1 MSHPNHLAIIMDGNG
16 RWAKGRFL
24 PRIEGHRRGVETVRT
39 VVKAARSRGI
49 EHLSVFAFS
58 SENWNRPRE
67 EVNALLNFFVAG
79 LKQEAEPLLKADV
92 RLHVVGDRS
101 VFSDELVRAIEQAE
115 DITRNATGMH
125 FNVCINYGGRDEIKN
140 AVRAIAQQVKNGE
153 IQPEDITE
161 EAARRAAAA
170 GFDLTVENIDRYLG
184 MPWSGPVDLMIR
196 TGGEQRISNF
206 ILWQAA
212 YAELWFTEKL
222 WPEFSEAD
230 LDEALKWFA
239 GRERRF
245 GKTSEQI
252 RNGA

>member
-1 MSHPNHLAIIMDGNG
+1 M
-16 RWAKGRFL
+16 
-24 PRIEGHRRGVETVRT
+24 ETVRT
-39 VVKAARSRGI
+39 VVKAARRRGI

-79 LKQEAEPLLKADV
+79 LKQEAEPLLKAGV

-101 VFSDELVRAIEQAE
+101 VFSEELVQAIEQAE
-115 DITRNATGMH
+115 KITRDATAMH
-125 FNVCINYGGRDEIKN
+125 LNICINYGGRWD
-140 AVRAIAQQVKNGE
+140 IAQ
-153 IQPEDITE
+153 
-161 EAARRAAAA
+161 AAHHVAAE
-170 GFDLTVENIDRYLG
+170 GLELTVENIDRYMG
-184 MPWSGPVDLMIR
+184 MPWAGPVDLMIR

-206 ILWQAA
+206 ILWQAV

-222 WPEFSEAD
+222 WPEFSEDD

-252 RNGA
+252 RKGA

>member
-1 MSHPNHLAIIMDGNG
+1 M
-16 RWAKGRFL
+16 
-24 PRIEGHRRGVETVRT
+24 ETVRT
-39 VVKAARSRGI
+39 VVKAARRRGI

-79 LKQEAEPLLKADV
+79 LKQEAEPLLKAGV

-101 VFSDELVRAIEQAE
+101 VFSEELVQAIEQAE
-115 DITRNATGMH
+115 KITRDATAMH
-125 FNVCINYGGRDEIKN
+125 LNVCINYGGRWD
-140 AVRAIAQQVKNGE
+140 IAQ
-153 IQPEDITE
+153 
-161 EAARRAAAA
+161 AAHHVAAE
-170 GFDLTVENIDRYLG
+170 GLELTVENIDRYMG
-184 MPWSGPVDLMIR
+184 MPWAGPVDLMIR

-222 WPEFSEAD
+222 WPEFSEDD
-230 LDEALKWFA
+230 LYEALKWFA

>member
-1 MSHPNHLAIIMDGNG
+1 MVGNG
-16 RWAKGRFL
+16 RWAKSRVFA
-24 PRIEGHRRGVETVRT
+24 RHEGHRRGVETVRT
-39 VVKAARSRGI
+39 VVKAARRRGI

-79 LKQEAEPLLKADV
+79 LKQEAEPLLKAGV

-101 VFSDELVRAIEQAE
+101 VFSEELVQAIEQAE
-115 DITRNATGMH
+115 KITRDATAMH
-125 FNVCINYGGRDEIKN
+125 LNVCINYGGRWD
-140 AVRAIAQQVKNGE
+140 IAQ
-153 IQPEDITE
+153 
-161 EAARRAAAA
+161 AAHHVAAE
-170 GFDLTVENIDRYLG
+170 GLELTVENIDRYMG
-184 MPWSGPVDLMIR
+184 MPWAGPVDLMIR

-222 WPEFSEAD
+222 WPEFSEDD

-252 RNGA
+252 RKGA

>member
-1 MSHPNHLAIIMDGNG
+1 M
-16 RWAKGRFL
+16 
-24 PRIEGHRRGVETVRT
+24 ETVRT
-39 VVKAARSRGI
+39 VVKAARRRGI

-79 LKQEAEPLLKADV
+79 LRQEAEPLLKAGV

-101 VFSDELVRAIEQAE
+101 VFSEELVQTIEQAE
-115 DITRNATGMH
+115 KITRDATAMH
-125 FNVCINYGGRDEIKN
+125 LNVCINYGGRWD
-140 AVRAIAQQVKNGE
+140 IAQ
-153 IQPEDITE
+153 
-161 EAARRAAAA
+161 AAHHVAAE
-170 GFDLTVENIDRYLG
+170 GLELTVENIDRYMG
-184 MPWSGPVDLMIR
+184 MPWAGPVDLMIR

-222 WPEFSEAD
+222 WPDFSEDD

>member
-1 MSHPNHLAIIMDGNG
+1 M
-16 RWAKGRFL
+16 
-24 PRIEGHRRGVETVRT
+24 ETVRT
-39 VVKAARSRGI
+39 VVKAARRRGI

-79 LKQEAEPLLKADV
+79 LRQEAEPLLKAGV
-92 RLHVVGDRS
+92 RLHVMGDRS
-101 VFSDELVRAIEQAE
+101 VFSEELVQAIEQAE
-115 DITRNATGMH
+115 KITRDATAMH
-125 FNVCINYGGRDEIKN
+125 LNVCINYGGRWD
-140 AVRAIAQQVKNGE
+140 IAQ
-153 IQPEDITE
+153 
-161 EAARRAAAA
+161 AAHHVAAE
-170 GFDLTVENIDRYLG
+170 GLELTVENIDRYMG
-184 MPWSGPVDLMIR
+184 MPWAGPVDLMIR

-222 WPEFSEAD
+222 WPEFSEDD

>member
-1 MSHPNHLAIIMDGNG
+1 M
-16 RWAKGRFL
+16 
-24 PRIEGHRRGVETVRT
+24 ETVRT
-39 VVKAARSRGI
+39 VVKAARRRGI

-79 LKQEAEPLLKADV
+79 LRQEAEPLLKAGV

-101 VFSDELVRAIEQAE
+101 VFSEELVQAIEQAE
-115 DITRNATGMH
+115 KITRDVTAMH
-125 FNVCINYGGRDEIKN
+125 LNVCINYGGRWD
-140 AVRAIAQQVKNGE
+140 IAQ
-153 IQPEDITE
+153 
-161 EAARRAAAA
+161 AAHHVAAE
-170 GFDLTVENIDRYLG
+170 GLELTVENIDRYMG
-184 MPWSGPVDLMIR
+184 MPWAGPVDLMIR

-222 WPEFSEAD
+222 WPEFSEDD

>member
-1 MSHPNHLAIIMDGNG
+1 M
-16 RWAKGRFL
+16 
-24 PRIEGHRRGVETVRT
+24 ETIRT
-39 VVKAARSRGI
+39 VVKAARRRGI

-79 LKQEAEPLLKADV
+79 LKQEAEPLLKAGV

-101 VFSDELVRAIEQAE
+101 VFSEELVQAIEQAE
-115 DITRNATGMH
+115 KITRDATAMH
-125 FNVCINYGGRDEIKN
+125 LNVCINYGGRWD
-140 AVRAIAQQVKNGE
+140 IAQ
-153 IQPEDITE
+153 
-161 EAARRAAAA
+161 AAHHVAAE
-170 GFDLTVENIDRYLG
+170 GLELTVENIDRYMG
-184 MPWSGPVDLMIR
+184 MPWAGPVDLMIR

-212 YAELWFTEKL
+212 YAELWLTEKL
-222 WPEFSEAD
+222 WPEFSEDD

>member
-1 MSHPNHLAIIMDGNG
+1 M
-16 RWAKGRFL
+16 
-24 PRIEGHRRGVETVRT
+24 ETVRT
-39 VVKAARSRGI
+39 VVKAARRRGI

-79 LKQEAEPLLKADV
+79 LRQEAEPLLKAGV
-92 RLHVVGDRS
+92 RLHVVGNRS
-101 VFSDELVRAIEQAE
+101 VFSEELVQAIEQAE
-115 DITRNATGMH
+115 KITRDATAMH
-125 FNVCINYGGRDEIKN
+125 LNVCINYGGRWD
-140 AVRAIAQQVKNGE
+140 IAQ
-153 IQPEDITE
+153 
-161 EAARRAAAA
+161 AAHHVAAE
-170 GFDLTVENIDRYLG
+170 GLELTVENIDRYMG
-184 MPWSGPVDLMIR
+184 MPWAGPVDLMIR

-222 WPEFSEAD
+222 WPEFSEDD

>member
-1 MSHPNHLAIIMDGNG
+1 M
-16 RWAKGRFL
+16 
-24 PRIEGHRRGVETVRT
+24 
-39 VVKAARSRGI
+39 
-49 EHLSVFAFS
+49 FAFS

-79 LKQEAEPLLKADV
+79 LRQEAEPLLKAGV

-101 VFSDELVRAIEQAE
+101 VFSKELVQAIEQAE
-115 DITRNATGMH
+115 KITRDATAMH
-125 FNVCINYGGRDEIKN
+125 LNVCINYGGRWD
-140 AVRAIAQQVKNGE
+140 IAQ
-153 IQPEDITE
+153 
-161 EAARRAAAA
+161 AAHHVAAE
-170 GFDLTVENIDRYLG
+170 GLELTVENIDRYMG
-184 MPWSGPVDLMIR
+184 MPWAGPVDLMIR

-222 WPEFSEAD
+222 WPEFSEDD

>member
-1 MSHPNHLAIIMDGNG
+1 M
-16 RWAKGRFL
+16 
-24 PRIEGHRRGVETVRT
+24 ETVRT
-39 VVKAARSRGI
+39 VVKAARRRGI

-79 LKQEAEPLLKADV
+79 LRQEAEPLLKAGV

-101 VFSDELVRAIEQAE
+101 VFSEELVQAIEQAE
-115 DITRNATGMH
+115 KITRDAKAMH
-125 FNVCINYGGRDEIKN
+125 LNVCINYGGRWD
-140 AVRAIAQQVKNGE
+140 IAQ
-153 IQPEDITE
+153 
-161 EAARRAAAA
+161 AAHHVAAE
-170 GFDLTVENIDRYLG
+170 GLELTVENIDRYMG
-184 MPWSGPVDLMIR
+184 MPWAGPVDLMIR

-222 WPEFSEAD
+222 WPEFSEDD

>member
-1 MSHPNHLAIIMDGNG
+1 M
-16 RWAKGRFL
+16 
-24 PRIEGHRRGVETVRT
+24 ETVRT
-39 VVKAARSRGI
+39 VVKAARRRGI

-79 LKQEAEPLLKADV
+79 LRQEAEPLLKAGV

-101 VFSDELVRAIEQAE
+101 VFSEELVQAIEQAE
-115 DITRNATGMH
+115 KITRDATVMH
-125 FNVCINYGGRDEIKN
+125 LNVCINYGGRWD
-140 AVRAIAQQVKNGE
+140 IAQ
-153 IQPEDITE
+153 
-161 EAARRAAAA
+161 AAHHVAAE
-170 GFDLTVENIDRYLG
+170 GLELTVENIDRYMG
-184 MPWSGPVDLMIR
+184 MPWAGPVDLMIR

-222 WPEFSEAD
+222 WPEFSEDD

>member
-1 MSHPNHLAIIMDGNG
+1 M
-16 RWAKGRFL
+16 
-24 PRIEGHRRGVETVRT
+24 ETVRT
-39 VVKAARSRGI
+39 VVKAARRRGI

-79 LKQEAEPLLKADV
+79 LRQEAEPLLKAGV

-101 VFSDELVRAIEQAE
+101 VFSEELVQAIEQAE
-115 DITRNATGMH
+115 KITRDATAMH
-125 FNVCINYGGRDEIKN
+125 LNVCINYGGRWD
-140 AVRAIAQQVKNGE
+140 IAQ
-153 IQPEDITE
+153 
-161 EAARRAAAA
+161 AAHHVAAE
-170 GFDLTVENIDRYLG
+170 GLELTVENIDHYMG
-184 MPWSGPVDLMIR
+184 MPWAGPVDLMIR

-222 WPEFSEAD
+222 WPEFSEDD

>member
-1 MSHPNHLAIIMDGNG
+1 M
-16 RWAKGRFL
+16 
-24 PRIEGHRRGVETVRT
+24 ETVRT
-39 VVKAARSRGI
+39 VVKAARRRGI

-79 LKQEAEPLLKADV
+79 LRQEAEPLLKAGV

-101 VFSDELVRAIEQAE
+101 VFSEELVQAIEQAE
-115 DITRNATGMH
+115 KITRDATAMH
-125 FNVCINYGGRDEIKN
+125 LNVCINYGGRWD
-140 AVRAIAQQVKNGE
+140 IAQ
-153 IQPEDITE
+153 
-161 EAARRAAAA
+161 AAHHVAAE
-170 GFDLTVENIDRYLG
+170 GLELTVENIDRYMG
-184 MPWSGPVDLMIR
+184 MPWAGPVDLMIR

-222 WPEFSEAD
+222 WPEFSEDD

>member
-1 MSHPNHLAIIMDGNG
+1 M
-16 RWAKGRFL
+16 
-24 PRIEGHRRGVETVRT
+24 ETVRT
-39 VVKAARSRGI
+39 VVKAARRCGI

-79 LKQEAEPLLKADV
+79 LRQEAEPLLKAGV

-101 VFSDELVRAIEQAE
+101 VFSEELVQAIEQAE
-115 DITRNATGMH
+115 KITRDATAMH
-125 FNVCINYGGRDEIKN
+125 LNVCINYGGRWD
-140 AVRAIAQQVKNGE
+140 IAQ
-153 IQPEDITE
+153 
-161 EAARRAAAA
+161 AAHHVAAE
-170 GFDLTVENIDRYLG
+170 GLELTVENIDRYMG
-184 MPWSGPVDLMIR
+184 MPWAGPVDLMIR

-222 WPEFSEAD
+222 WPEFSEDD

>member
-1 MSHPNHLAIIMDGNG
+1 M
-16 RWAKGRFL
+16 
-24 PRIEGHRRGVETVRT
+24 ETVRT
-39 VVKAARSRGI
+39 VVKAARRRGI

-67 EVNALLNFFVAG
+67 EVIALLNFFVAG
-79 LKQEAEPLLKADV
+79 LRQEAEPLLKAGV

-101 VFSDELVRAIEQAE
+101 VFSEELVQAIEQAE
-115 DITRNATGMH
+115 KITRDATAMH
-125 FNVCINYGGRDEIKN
+125 LNVCINYGGRWD
-140 AVRAIAQQVKNGE
+140 IAQ
-153 IQPEDITE
+153 
-161 EAARRAAAA
+161 AAHHVAAE
-170 GFDLTVENIDRYLG
+170 GLELTVENIDRYMG
-184 MPWSGPVDLMIR
+184 MPWAGPVDLMIR

-222 WPEFSEAD
+222 WPEFSEDD

>member
-1 MSHPNHLAIIMDGNG
+1 M
-16 RWAKGRFL
+16 
-24 PRIEGHRRGVETVRT
+24 ETVRT
-39 VVKAARSRGI
+39 VVKAARRRGI

-67 EVNALLNFFVAG
+67 EVNALLNLFVAG
-79 LKQEAEPLLKADV
+79 LKQEAEPLLKAGV

-101 VFSDELVRAIEQAE
+101 VFSEELVQAIEQAE
-115 DITRNATGMH
+115 KITRDATAMH
-125 FNVCINYGGRDEIKN
+125 LNVCINYGGRWD
-140 AVRAIAQQVKNGE
+140 IAQ
-153 IQPEDITE
+153 
-161 EAARRAAAA
+161 AAHHVAAE
-170 GFDLTVENIDRYLG
+170 GLELTVENIDRYMG
-184 MPWSGPVDLMIR
+184 MPWAGPVDLMIR

-222 WPEFSEAD
+222 WPEFSEDD

>member
-1 MSHPNHLAIIMDGNG
+1 M
-16 RWAKGRFL
+16 
-24 PRIEGHRRGVETVRT
+24 ETVRT
-39 VVKAARSRGI
+39 VVKAARRRGI

-79 LKQEAEPLLKADV
+79 LRQEAEPLLKAGV

-101 VFSDELVRAIEQAE
+101 VFSEELVQAIEQAE
-115 DITRNATGMH
+115 KITRDATAMH
-125 FNVCINYGGRDEIKN
+125 LNVCINYGGRWD
-140 AVRAIAQQVKNGE
+140 IAQ
-153 IQPEDITE
+153 
-161 EAARRAAAA
+161 AAHHVAAE
-170 GFDLTVENIDRYLG
+170 GLELTVEDIDRYMG
-184 MPWSGPVDLMIR
+184 MPWAGPVDLMIR

-222 WPEFSEAD
+222 WPEFSEDD

>member
-1 MSHPNHLAIIMDGNG
+1 MDGNG
-16 RWAKGRFL
+16 RWAKSRFL

-39 VVKAARSRGI
+39 VVKAARRRGI

-79 LKQEAEPLLKADV
+79 LWHEAVPLLKAGV

-101 VFSDELVRAIEQAE
+101 VFSEELVQAIEQAE
-115 DITRNATGMH
+115 KITRDATAMH
-125 FNVCINYGGRDEIKN
+125 LNVCINYGGRWD
-140 AVRAIAQQVKNGE
+140 IAQ
-153 IQPEDITE
+153 
-161 EAARRAAAA
+161 AAHHVAAE
-170 GFDLTVENIDRYLG
+170 GLELTVENIDRYMG
-184 MPWSGPVDLMIR
+184 MPWAGPVDLMIR

-222 WPEFSEAD
+222 WPEFSEDD

>member
-1 MSHPNHLAIIMDGNG
+1 M
-16 RWAKGRFL
+16 
-24 PRIEGHRRGVETVRT
+24 ETVRT
-39 VVKAARSRGI
+39 VVKAARRRGI

-79 LKQEAEPLLKADV
+79 LRQEAEPLLKAGV

-101 VFSDELVRAIEQAE
+101 VFSEELVQAIEQAE
-115 DITRNATGMH
+115 KITRDATAMH
-125 FNVCINYGGRDEIKN
+125 LNVCINYGGRWD
-140 AVRAIAQQVKNGE
+140 IAQ
-153 IQPEDITE
+153 
-161 EAARRAAAA
+161 AAHHVAAE
-170 GFDLTVENIDRYLG
+170 GLELTVENIDRYMG
-184 MPWSGPVDLMIR
+184 MPWAGPVDLMIR

-222 WPEFSEAD
+222 WPEFSEDD
-230 LDEALKWFA
+230 LDEAIKWFA

>member
-1 MSHPNHLAIIMDGNG
+1 M
-16 RWAKGRFL
+16 
-24 PRIEGHRRGVETVRT
+24 ETVRT
-39 VVKAARSRGI
+39 VVKAARRRGI

-79 LKQEAEPLLKADV
+79 LKQEAEPLLKAGV

-101 VFSDELVRAIEQAE
+101 VFSEELVQAIEQAE
-115 DITRNATGMH
+115 KITRDATAMH
-125 FNVCINYGGRDEIKN
+125 LNVCINYGGRWD
-140 AVRAIAQQVKNGE
+140 IAQ
-153 IQPEDITE
+153 
-161 EAARRAAAA
+161 AAHHVAAE
-170 GFDLTVENIDRYLG
+170 GLELTVENIDRYMG
-184 MPWSGPVDLMIR
+184 MPWAGPVDLMIR

-222 WPEFSEAD
+222 WPEFSEDD

-252 RNGA
+252 RNRA

>member
-1 MSHPNHLAIIMDGNG
+1 M
-16 RWAKGRFL
+16 
-24 PRIEGHRRGVETVRT
+24 ETVRT
-39 VVKAARSRGI
+39 VVKAARRRGI

-79 LKQEAEPLLKADV
+79 LKQEAEPLLKAGV

-101 VFSDELVRAIEQAE
+101 VFSEELVQAIEQAE
-115 DITRNATGMH
+115 KITRDATAMH
-125 FNVCINYGGRDEIKN
+125 LNVCINYGGRWD
-140 AVRAIAQQVKNGE
+140 IAQ
-153 IQPEDITE
+153 
-161 EAARRAAAA
+161 AAHHVAAE
-170 GFDLTVENIDRYLG
+170 GLELTVENIDRYMG
-184 MPWSGPVDLMIR
+184 MPWAGPVDLMIR

-222 WPEFSEAD
+222 WPEFSEDD
-230 LDEALKWFA
+230 LDESLKWFA

>member
-16 RWAKGRFL
+16 RWAKSRVFA
-24 PRIEGHRRGVETVRT
+24 RIEGPRRGVETVRT
-39 VVKAARSRGI
+39 VVKAARRRGI

-79 LKQEAEPLLKADV
+79 LKQEAEPLLKAGV

-101 VFSDELVRAIEQAE
+101 VFSEELVQAIEQAE
-115 DITRNATGMH
+115 KITRDATAMH
-125 FNVCINYGGRDEIKN
+125 LNVCINYGGRWD
-140 AVRAIAQQVKNGE
+140 IAQ
-153 IQPEDITE
+153 
-161 EAARRAAAA
+161 AAHHVAAE
-170 GFDLTVENIDRYLG
+170 GLELTVENIDRYMG
-184 MPWSGPVDLMIR
+184 MPWAGPVDLMIR

-222 WPEFSEAD
+222 WPEFSEDD

>member
-1 MSHPNHLAIIMDGNG
+1 M
-16 RWAKGRFL
+16 
-24 PRIEGHRRGVETVRT
+24 ETVRT
-39 VVKAARSRGI
+39 VVKAARRRGI

-79 LKQEAEPLLKADV
+79 LRQEAEPLLKAGV

-101 VFSDELVRAIEQAE
+101 VFSKELVQAIEQAE
-115 DITRNATGMH
+115 KITRDATAMH
-125 FNVCINYGGRDEIKN
+125 LNVCINYGGRWD
-140 AVRAIAQQVKNGE
+140 IAQ
-153 IQPEDITE
+153 
-161 EAARRAAAA
+161 AAHHVAAE
-170 GFDLTVENIDRYLG
+170 GLELTVENIDRYMG
-184 MPWSGPVDLMIR
+184 MPWAGPVDLMIR

-222 WPEFSEAD
+222 WPEFSEDD

>member
-1 MSHPNHLAIIMDGNG
+1 M
-16 RWAKGRFL
+16 
-24 PRIEGHRRGVETVRT
+24 ETVRT
-39 VVKAARSRGI
+39 VVKAARRRGI

-79 LKQEAEPLLKADV
+79 LKQEAEPLLKAGV

-101 VFSDELVRAIEQAE
+101 VFSEELVQAIEQAE
-115 DITRNATGMH
+115 KITRDATAMH
-125 FNVCINYGGRDEIKN
+125 LNVCINYGGRWD
-140 AVRAIAQQVKNGE
+140 IAQ
-153 IQPEDITE
+153 
-161 EAARRAAAA
+161 AAHHVAAE
-170 GFDLTVENIDRYLG
+170 GLELTVENIDRYMG
-184 MPWSGPVDLMIR
+184 MPWAGPVDLMIR

-222 WPEFSEAD
+222 WPEFSEDD

-252 RNGA
+252 RYGA

>member
-1 MSHPNHLAIIMDGNG
+1 M
-16 RWAKGRFL
+16 
-24 PRIEGHRRGVETVRT
+24 ETVRT
-39 VVKAARSRGI
+39 VVKAARRRGI
-49 EHLSVFAFS
+49 EHLTVFAFS

-79 LKQEAEPLLKADV
+79 LKQEAEPLLKAGV

-101 VFSDELVRAIEQAE
+101 VFSEELVQAIEQAE
-115 DITRNATGMH
+115 KITRDATAMH
-125 FNVCINYGGRDEIKN
+125 LNVCINYGGRWD
-140 AVRAIAQQVKNGE
+140 IAQ
-153 IQPEDITE
+153 
-161 EAARRAAAA
+161 AAHHVAAE
-170 GFDLTVENIDRYLG
+170 GLELTVENIDRYMG
-184 MPWSGPVDLMIR
+184 MPWAGPVDLMIR

-222 WPEFSEAD
+222 WPEFSEDD

>member
-16 RWAKGRFL
+16 RWAKSRFL

-39 VVKAARSRGI
+39 VVKAARRRGI

-58 SENWNRPRE
+58 SENWNRPR
-67 EVNALLNFFVAG
+67 VNALLNFFVAG
-79 LKQEAEPLLKADV
+79 LRQEAEPLLKAGV

-101 VFSDELVRAIEQAE
+101 VFSEELVQAIEQAE
-115 DITRNATGMH
+115 KITRDATAMH
-125 FNVCINYGGRDEIKN
+125 LNVCINYGGRWD
-140 AVRAIAQQVKNGE
+140 IAQ
-153 IQPEDITE
+153 
-161 EAARRAAAA
+161 AAHHVAAE
-170 GFDLTVENIDRYLG
+170 GLELTVENIDRYMG
-184 MPWSGPVDLMIR
+184 MPWAGPVDLMIR

-222 WPEFSEAD
+222 WPEFSEDD

>member
-16 RWAKGRFL
+16 RWAKSRFL

-39 VVKAARSRGI
+39 VVKAARRRGI

-79 LKQEAEPLLKADV
+79 LRQEAEPLLKAGV

-101 VFSDELVRAIEQAE
+101 VFSEELVQAIEQAE
-115 DITRNATGMH
+115 KITRDATAMH
-125 FNVCINYGGRDEIKN
+125 LNVCINYGGRWD
-140 AVRAIAQQVKNGE
+140 IAQ
-153 IQPEDITE
+153 
-161 EAARRAAAA
+161 AAHHVAAE
-170 GFDLTVENIDRYLG
+170 GLELTVENIDRYMG
-184 MPWSGPVDLMIR
+184 MPWAGPVDLMIR

-212 YAELWFTEKL
+212 
-222 WPEFSEAD
+222 
-230 LDEALKWFA
+230 
-239 GRERRF
+239 
-245 GKTSEQI
+245 
-252 RNGA
+252 

>member
-1 MSHPNHLAIIMDGNG
+1 M
-16 RWAKGRFL
+16 
-24 PRIEGHRRGVETVRT
+24 ETVRT
-39 VVKAARSRGI
+39 VVKAARRRGI

-79 LKQEAEPLLKADV
+79 LKQEAEPLLKAGV

-101 VFSDELVRAIEQAE
+101 VFSEELVQAIEQAE
-115 DITRNATGMH
+115 KITRDATAMH
-125 FNVCINYGGRDEIKN
+125 LNVCINYGGRWD
-140 AVRAIAQQVKNGE
+140 IAQ
-153 IQPEDITE
+153 
-161 EAARRAAAA
+161 AAHHVAAE
-170 GFDLTVENIDRYLG
+170 GLELTVENIDRYMG
-184 MPWSGPVDLMIR
+184 MPWAGPVDLMIR

-222 WPEFSEAD
+222 WPEFSEDD
-230 LDEALKWFA
+230 LDEALKWYA

>member
-1 MSHPNHLAIIMDGNG
+1 M
-16 RWAKGRFL
+16 
-24 PRIEGHRRGVETVRT
+24 ETVRT
-39 VVKAARSRGI
+39 VVKAARRRGI

-79 LKQEAEPLLKADV
+79 LRQEAEPLLKAGV

-101 VFSDELVRAIEQAE
+101 VFSEELVQAIEQAE
-115 DITRNATGMH
+115 KITRDATAMH
-125 FNVCINYGGRDEIKN
+125 LNVCINYGGRWD
-140 AVRAIAQQVKNGE
+140 IAQ
-153 IQPEDITE
+153 
-161 EAARRAAAA
+161 AAHHVAAE
-170 GFDLTVENIDRYLG
+170 GLELTAENIDRYMG
-184 MPWSGPVDLMIR
+184 MPWAGPVDLMIR

-222 WPEFSEAD
+222 WPEFSEDD

>member
-1 MSHPNHLAIIMDGNG
+1 M
-16 RWAKGRFL
+16 
-24 PRIEGHRRGVETVRT
+24 ETVRT
-39 VVKAARSRGI
+39 VVKAARRRGI
-49 EHLSVFAFS
+49 EHLSVVAFS

-79 LKQEAEPLLKADV
+79 LRQEAEPLLKAGV

-101 VFSDELVRAIEQAE
+101 VFSEELVQAIEQAE
-115 DITRNATGMH
+115 KITRDATAMH
-125 FNVCINYGGRDEIKN
+125 LNVCINYGGRWD
-140 AVRAIAQQVKNGE
+140 IAQ
-153 IQPEDITE
+153 
-161 EAARRAAAA
+161 AAHHVAAE
-170 GFDLTVENIDRYLG
+170 GLELTVENIDRYMG
-184 MPWSGPVDLMIR
+184 MPWAGPVDLMIR

-222 WPEFSEAD
+222 WPEFSEDD

>member
-1 MSHPNHLAIIMDGNG
+1 M
-16 RWAKGRFL
+16 
-24 PRIEGHRRGVETVRT
+24 ETVRT
-39 VVKAARSRGI
+39 VVKAARRRGI

-79 LKQEAEPLLKADV
+79 LKQEAEPLLKAGV
-92 RLHVVGDRS
+92 RLHVVGDRC
-101 VFSDELVRAIEQAE
+101 VFSEELVQAIEQAE
-115 DITRNATGMH
+115 KITRDATAMH
-125 FNVCINYGGRDEIKN
+125 LNVCINYGGRWD
-140 AVRAIAQQVKNGE
+140 IAQ
-153 IQPEDITE
+153 
-161 EAARRAAAA
+161 AAHHVAAE
-170 GFDLTVENIDRYLG
+170 GLELTVENIDRYMG
-184 MPWSGPVDLMIR
+184 MPWAGPVDLMIR

-222 WPEFSEAD
+222 WPEFSEDD

>member
-1 MSHPNHLAIIMDGNG
+1 M
-16 RWAKGRFL
+16 
-24 PRIEGHRRGVETVRT
+24 ETVRT
-39 VVKAARSRGI
+39 VVKAARRRGI

-79 LKQEAEPLLKADV
+79 LKQEAEPLLKAGV

-101 VFSDELVRAIEQAE
+101 VFSEELVQAIEQAE
-115 DITRNATGMH
+115 KITRDATAMH
-125 FNVCINYGGRDEIKN
+125 LNVCINYGGRWD
-140 AVRAIAQQVKNGE
+140 IAQ
-153 IQPEDITE
+153 
-161 EAARRAAAA
+161 AAHHVAAE
-170 GFDLTVENIDRYLG
+170 GLELTVENIDRYMG
-184 MPWSGPVDLMIR
+184 MPWAGPVDLMIR

-222 WPEFSEAD
+222 WPEFSEDD

-252 RNGA
+252 RKGA

>member
-1 MSHPNHLAIIMDGNG
+1 M
-16 RWAKGRFL
+16 
-24 PRIEGHRRGVETVRT
+24 ETVRT
-39 VVKAARSRGI
+39 VVKAARRRGI

-58 SENWNRPRE
+58 NENWNRPRE

-79 LKQEAEPLLKADV
+79 LRQEAEPLLKAGV

-101 VFSDELVRAIEQAE
+101 VFSKELVQAIEQAE
-115 DITRNATGMH
+115 KITRDATAMH
-125 FNVCINYGGRDEIKN
+125 LNVCINYGGRWD
-140 AVRAIAQQVKNGE
+140 IAQ
-153 IQPEDITE
+153 
-161 EAARRAAAA
+161 AAHHVAAE
-170 GFDLTVENIDRYLG
+170 GLELTVENIDRYMG
-184 MPWSGPVDLMIR
+184 MPWAGPVDLMIR

-222 WPEFSEAD
+222 WPEFSEDD